1 MNDMNTN
8 PIDIEHEDYQV
19 QLPLEVPVPAW
30 VRDDENVE
38 LPVDPGSE
46 GRKVTGTLTLRALL
60 PNDVLVTGSLIYRG
74 NVYHVRWEHTTDA
87 GDPYI
92 YDNQGHERLVLTT
105 VPEDGWEAWRIGEWL
120 GGAPKTF
127 RAPLLAAVKA
137 TVADYIA
144 HNKGAVARMRQANL
158 VQAINRKATAY
169 NEAAAKAAAALDEYE
184 ATLATWQAW
193 ANENLGKGGE

>member
-105 VPEDGWEAWRIGEWL
+105 IPTEGWEHWRLSEYL
-120 GGAPKTF
+120 GSAPKTF
-127 RAPLLAAVKA
+127 VAPLLEAVKD
-137 TVADYIA
+137 TVQRYIREYQG
-144 HNKGAVARMRQANL
+144 HVRKMREANL
-158 VQAINRKATAY
+158 IQAVNRKATTY
-169 NEAAAKAAAALDEYE
+169 NEHAAKAAAALDEYE
-184 ATLATWQAW
+184 AAAAALAAYQ
-193 ANENLGKGGE
+193 GE